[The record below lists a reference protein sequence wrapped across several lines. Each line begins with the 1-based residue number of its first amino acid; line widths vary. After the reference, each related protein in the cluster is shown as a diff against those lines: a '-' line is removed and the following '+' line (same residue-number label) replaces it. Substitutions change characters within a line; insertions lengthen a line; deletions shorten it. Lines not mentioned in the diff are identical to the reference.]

1 MMRQEAQAGDERIG
15 GWFAGRIPDGWFTGP
30 PSVQVDREEILVV
43 GTIPEPEGAGD
54 LADDA
59 ARAARE
65 ARIRRFREETRDLR
79 IGIALEA
86 EHLFRRKVSWGAEC
100 GDVRRLFTTLS
111 VPVMTRLRQPERE
124 VLDVLVDSGVAR
136 SRSEALAW
144 CVRLVARNQE
154 PWLADLRKA
163 FEQVERVRNTGPD
176 MDVA

>member
-1 MMRQEAQAGDERIG
+1 MKKPQAPDERIG
-15 GWFAGRIPDGWFTGP
+15 AWFAGRVPDGWFTGP
-30 PSVQVDREEILVV
+30 PSVTLDREEILVV
-43 GTIPEPEGAGD
+43 GTIPDPDGISD
-54 LADDA
+54 LGEDA

-65 ARIRRFREETRDLR
+65 ARIRRFREETRDKR

-86 EHLFRRKVSWGAEC
+86 EHLFRRKVSWGAVC
-100 GDVRRLFTTLS
+100 GDVRRSFTTLS

-154 PWLADLRKA
+154 AWLADLRSA
-163 FEQVERVRNTGPD
+163 FEEVEKVRSAGPD
-176 MDVA
+176 VDVA